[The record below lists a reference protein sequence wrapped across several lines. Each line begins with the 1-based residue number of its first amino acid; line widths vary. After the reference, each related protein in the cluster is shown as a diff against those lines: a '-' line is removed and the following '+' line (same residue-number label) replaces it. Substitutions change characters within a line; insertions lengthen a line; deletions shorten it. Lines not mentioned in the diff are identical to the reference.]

1 MHFMTN
7 ICLFTCRFS
16 VNNMLVLKPYSG
28 RICTAGLQGMGK
40 SREFSSSVSIFLL
53 VRQGKQMSFQKLAE
67 IWGCG
72 VSEGAEDKGKAM
84 MAWPTASFSLPW
96 RPELK
101 VPAWTVLVWG
111 VCEGRRRD
119 QHGELKHGVEDCVT
133 VRHSPLATFIFKRLP
148 RGCSEILCKMLRLR
162 RRNLSGEI
170 VLLPRLNRGEWES

>member
-7 ICLFTCRFS
+7 LCLFTCRFS

-28 RICTAGLQGMGK
+28 RNCTAGLKGTGK

-133 VRHSPLATFIFKRLP
+133 VRHSPLTFIFKRLS

-170 VLLPRLNRGEWES
+170 VLLPRLNQGEWES